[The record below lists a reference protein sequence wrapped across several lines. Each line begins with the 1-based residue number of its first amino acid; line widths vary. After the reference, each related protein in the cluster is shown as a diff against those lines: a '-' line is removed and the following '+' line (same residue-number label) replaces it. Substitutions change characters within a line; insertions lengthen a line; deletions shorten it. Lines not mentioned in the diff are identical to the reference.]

1 MTVQGY
7 GESACL
13 NTAERNQTQM
23 TWSVETFQKNIVQC
37 KPSFPIDWS
46 QTVDSGQAP
55 FNMTVIS
62 LDQSF
67 DPFDVDFGR
76 NSSVDWLVNLKAG
89 TDFTIMFNDARG
101 YGTGGT
107 GERYEVNSTA
117 NGDTSCL
124 EGDGNQT
131 ITPGISHTRTSTTMT
146 STSSSAVSTLSSVP
160 TSDDN
165 DGGLS
170 E

>member
-7 GESACL
+7 GESSCL
-13 NTAERNQTQM
+13 NTADRNQTQM
-23 TWSVETFQKNIVQC
+23 TWSVETFQRNIVQC
-37 KPSFPIDWS
+37 KASFPMDWS
-46 QTVDSGQAP
+46 QTVENGQAP

-67 DPFDVDFGR
+67 DPFDVDFGS
-76 NSSVDWLVNLKAG
+76 NSSVDWQVNLKAG
-89 TDFTIMFNDARG
+89 SEFTIMFNDARG

-107 GERYEVNSTA
+107 GERYQVNSTA
-117 NGDTSCL
+117 VGDTSCL
-124 EGDGNQT
+124 DGGGNQT
-131 ITPGISHTRTSTTMT
+131 ITPGVSHTRTSTVI
-146 STSSSAVSTLSSVP
+146 STSAVSTSS
-160 TSDDN
+160 TSAAPNNND

>member
-23 TWSVETFQKNIVQC
+23 TWSVETFQDNIVQC
-37 KPSFPIDWS
+37 KPSFPLDWS
-46 QTVDSGQAP
+46 QTVQTGQAP

-67 DPFDVDFGR
+67 DPYDVDFGS
-76 NSSVDWLVNLKAG
+76 NSTADWVVNLEAG
-89 TDFTIMFNDARG
+89 SDFTVMFNDARG

-107 GERYEVNSTA
+107 GERYRVNSTA
-117 NGDTSCL
+117 IGDTSCL
-124 EGDGNQT
+124 DGGGNQT
-131 ITPGISHTRTSTTMT
+131 ITPGISHTRTSTSM
-146 STSSSAVSTLSSVP
+146 SSSSSAATSTAVSGG
-160 TSDDN
+160 N
-165 DGGLS
+165 NQGGLS